1 MSNMKTVL
9 DNIIS
14 DGLTTENERALK
26 RANIQADIKQ
36 VQGLKLMVENFTAGL
51 SARGST
57 LTTTN
62 IDAAISD
69 INAAITALESEL
81 TSIG

>member
-26 RANIQADIKQ
+26 RANIQSDIKQ
-36 VQGLKLMVENFTAGL
+36 AQGLKLMVENFTSSL